1 MTALTNRLIVDGLPG
16 RRGSTRRVPPA
27 ISHAACC
34 VLAFAAALIGG
45 IHLADSADWSGLAR
59 SRELLAAA
67 HIRVAEAQRALAAS
81 AGRQDVRIAGTDDER
96 LPRAPEWPVLMM
108 ELADLAVRSGLH
120 VTSID
125 PQHAEG
131 ERLSGEDRPGA
142 GDADV
147 DGRRTVRVV
156 AHGGFFSVL
165 RMLGGLAEFP
175 VLAVPSAL
183 RIERGLPATRVEMS
197 VDVFPALAGA
207 TVAGGVV
214 PIPAS
219 AHGPEDDPFGGAASS
234 AVGDGPAPRL
244 AGTIRDARTALAL
257 FDGGDGAFAAVA
269 PGEAL
274 GASRVVRVDADAV
287 MLATADGPHRLALDD
302 GGRP

>member
-16 RRGSTRRVPPA
+16 RRGSTRRVSPA

-45 IHLADSADWSGLAR
+45 IRLADSADWSGLAR

-67 HIRVAEAQRALAAS
+67 HMRVAEAQRVLAAS

-156 AHGGFFSVL
+156 AHGGFSAVL
-165 RMLGGLAEFP
+165 HMLGGLAEFP
-175 VLAVPSAL
+175 VLAVPTAL
-183 RIERGLPATRVEMS
+183 RIERGLLAARVEMS

-207 TVAGGVV
+207 KVADGVA
-214 PIPAS
+214 PAPAS
-219 AHGPEDDPFGGAASS
+219 EHGPEDDPFGGAASS

-274 GASRVVRVDADAV
+274 GASRVVRFDADAV
-287 MLATADGPHRLALDD
+287 MLATADGPHRLALGD